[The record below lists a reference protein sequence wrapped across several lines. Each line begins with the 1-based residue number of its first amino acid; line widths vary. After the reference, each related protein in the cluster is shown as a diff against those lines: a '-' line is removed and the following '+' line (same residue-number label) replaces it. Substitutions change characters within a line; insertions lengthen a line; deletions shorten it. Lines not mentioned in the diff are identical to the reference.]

1 MLLFTLEILR
11 SPRAMGAICPSSDA
25 LAQQVVQHVPLN
37 VAGKVVELGA
47 GTGAITR
54 ALLRHGVPPPK
65 LIVVERSR
73 LLANQLRRRYPRIS
87 VVEGDAAHLTR
98 YLESQP
104 VRAVVSGLPLRSLP
118 LATVRMIMSSV
129 EAALAPG
136 GMFIQ
141 FTYNLRAP
149 VAELPKHFSKV
160 ASNKIGRAHV

>member
-11 SPRAMGAICPSSDA
+11 SPRAMGAVCPSSDA

-73 LLANQLRRRYPRIS
+73 LLANQLRRRYPRIT
-87 VVEGDAAHLTR
+87 VAEGDAAHLASH
-98 YLESQP
+98 LQSQP

-118 LATVRMIMSSV
+118 LATVRTIIDRKSTRLNSS
-129 EAALAPG
+129 
-136 GMFIQ
+136 
-141 FTYNLRAP
+141 
-149 VAELPKHFSKV
+149 H
-160 ASNKIGRAHV
+160 H